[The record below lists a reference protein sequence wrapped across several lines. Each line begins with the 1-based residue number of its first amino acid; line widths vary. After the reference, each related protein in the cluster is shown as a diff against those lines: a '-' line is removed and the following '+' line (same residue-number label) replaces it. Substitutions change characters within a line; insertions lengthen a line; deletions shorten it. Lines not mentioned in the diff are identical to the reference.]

1 MRALPATA
9 GLARQPSGSLLVATS
24 LNSGSGATTNVA
36 PSSLQKYKLP
46 PAWIGVG
53 AIDLFVQEDIEYA
66 RRLAEAGVP
75 VELHV
80 APGAF
85 HGFDFFAPA
94 SQVTTKFVD
103 SWTRALR
110 RGLGVTAGGG
120 G

>member
-1 MRALPATA
+1 VPARVENLA
-9 GLARQPSGSLLVATS
+9 G
-24 LNSGSGATTNVA
+24 
-36 PSSLQKYKLP
+36 LP

-75 VELHV
+75 VELYV

-94 SQVTTKFVD
+94 SRVTTKFVD

-110 RGLGVTAGGG
+110 RGLGVEAGGG